1 MLTQLPGRVPWIQ
14 SRTWSMAAFAALAAE
29 DSPRASMIAAP
40 RFWIVGMNSVSS
52 HFGSLIIG
60 QTFLPPHSAWN
71 TSGDWVAEWF
81 PQMVTLRIELRGLPI
96 FFAIFPTARVW
107 SRRFIVAHCGGFTLG
122 ACFMAIRE
130 LVLSGWPAPRH

>member
-14 SRTWSMAAFAALAAE
+14 SRTWSIAAFAALAAE

-60 QTFLPPHSAWN
+60 HTFLPPNSAWN
-71 TSGDWVAEWF
+71 TSGYCVAEWF
-81 PQMVTLRIELRGLPI
+81 PEMVSLPFGLKGLPI
-96 FFAIFPTARVW
+96 LRGWRATARL
-107 SRRFIVAHCGGFTLG
+107 GF
-122 ACFMAIRE
+122 
-130 LVLSGWPAPRH
+130 